1 MRLSNEGVSASALCR
16 GGKAAFLFSMLTLCF
31 LTGSSVADAADPIGV
46 VNGSFETPAVGT
58 GYQYNPTGATWTIS
72 GAIAGAKSAWGFSAA
87 PDGTQVCCIHVLV
100 TR

>member
-58 GYQYNPTGATWTIS
+58 GYQYNPAGATWTIS